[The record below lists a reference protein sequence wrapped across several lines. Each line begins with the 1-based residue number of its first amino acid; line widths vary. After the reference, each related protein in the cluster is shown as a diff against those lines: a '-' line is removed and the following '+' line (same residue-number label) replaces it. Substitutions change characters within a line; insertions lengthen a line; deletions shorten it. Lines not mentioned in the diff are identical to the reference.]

1 MEFLYI
7 LEKIRNPFLDKLL
20 LAITTLGE
28 ETAFLVMGLI
38 MFWCISKRGGY
49 YLMSVGFLGTIT
61 SQAMKIACKIP
72 RPWVKDPG
80 FSILEEAREAASG
93 YSFPSGHTQ
102 TAVGTFGAIAR
113 TSKNAAVRW
122 ISIVLAVLVGFSR
135 MYVGVHTPADVL
147 VGAAISLV
155 FIFALHPLI
164 YGKKDRTF
172 PVLIALGVISLVYLT
187 VMESVSFPADIDT
200 HNLQS
205 AMKNAYTL
213 LGATVGLAVVY
224 PLEKKFINFEE
235 SAVWWVQIIK
245 VVLGLGLVLAVKEG
259 LRDFLDFVCGGHL
272 IARSIRYFLIVIV
285 AGLLW
290 PMNFR
295 FFNRRKGNKNGENCC

>member
-28 ETAFLVMGLI
+28 ETAFLVVGLI

-72 RPWVKDPG
+72 RPWVKDPN
-80 FSILEEAREAASG
+80 FTILEEAREAASG

-113 TSKNAAVRW
+113 TSKNTAVRW

-172 PVLIALGVISLVYLT
+172 PVLIMLSIISLIYLIVLECT
-187 VMESVSFPADIDT
+187 TFPADIDA
-200 HNLQS
+200 HNLES

-224 PLEKKFINFEE
+224 PLEKKFVNFEE
-235 SAVWWVQIIK
+235 SARWWVQIIK
-245 VVLGLGLVLAVKEG
+245 VVLGLAIVLAVKEG
-259 LRDFLDFVCGGHL
+259 LRAPLDLVFGGHL
-272 IARSIRYFLIVIV
+272 AARAVRYFLIVIV

-290 PMNFR
+290 PMTFR
-295 FFNRRKGNKNGENCC
+295 FFDKRKGE

>member
-7 LEKIRNPFLDKLL
+7 LEKIRNPFFDKLL
-20 LAITTLGE
+20 LALTTLGE
-28 ETAFLVMGLI
+28 ETAFLVVGLI
-38 MFWCISKRGGY
+38 VFWCVSKRSGY

-72 RPWVKDPG
+72 RPWVKDPN
-80 FSILEEAREAASG
+80 FTILEEAREAASG

-113 TSKNAAVRW
+113 TSANTVIRW
-122 ISIVLAVLVGFSR
+122 TCVILAVLVGFSR
-135 MYVGVHTPADVL
+135 MYIGVHTPADVL

-164 YGKKDRTF
+164 FGKKDRTF
-172 PVLIALGVISLVYLT
+172 PVLVALSVVSLVYLI
-187 VMESVSFPADIDT
+187 VMERADFPADIDQN
-200 HNLQS
+200 NLQS

-224 PLEKKFINFEE
+224 PLEKKYIYFKE
-235 SAVWWVQIIK
+235 SAVWWVQILKI
-245 VVLGLGLVLAVKEG
+245 VLGLALVLAVKEG
-259 LRDFLDFVCGGHL
+259 LRDLLDFAFSGHL

-295 FFNRRKGNKNGENCC
+295 FFNKRKGE